1 MLYQAWTQQLRN
13 TAANSNHCCDDHRE
27 NDCCQATTG
36 RRTIMSPY
44 YWVINGAI
52 SHRTVCTCLWECLLV
67 CRHTNAYVKFIFTE
81 PRLSA
86 LLGLQ
91 EITLCHFPLLIQE
104 EEVQL
109 RNTKKSLGVDGLK
122 HLQNSPVAGNKT
134 VIVGFL
140 VLNMLEV
147 VDFIWQTKNQPF
159 FKQTER
165 LIKYF

>member
-1 MLYQAWTQQLRN
+1 M
-13 TAANSNHCCDDHRE
+13 
-27 NDCCQATTG
+27 
-36 RRTIMSPY
+36 
-44 YWVINGAI
+44 
-52 SHRTVCTCLWECLLV
+52 

-109 RNTKKSLGVDGLK
+109 CNTKKSLGVDGLK
-122 HLQNSPVAGNKT
+122 HLQNSPVAGTKM

-147 VDFIWQTKNQPF
+147 VDFI
-159 FKQTER
+159 
-165 LIKYF
+165 